1 MASLAELA
9 GARTPLDERAVDHL
23 QRLVG
28 AWALLADLSFSD
40 LLVYAPCNDAVET
53 PADGA
58 ARPPSE
64 APADG
69 AAPTVV
75 GEGRT
80 PAPPA
85 GFIVLAHVRCT
96 TGPTVYPADPVG
108 ALADPETASLLG
120 RAMAGRTLSRHSV
133 TRRDRWT
140 VGEDDVVTEQIRL
153 PGLDYHLIVDC
164 VPVRV
169 AGEVAAVLTRQ
180 SGPSPIGHSNPLAAT
195 YRALYDRFTQM
206 IADGCFPYDRFE
218 QIGEFR
224 EPRVGDG
231 VMVVDREGRVEYL
244 SPNATSA
251 LNRLGVIGAVTGRRL
266 DDVGLDGTV
275 IRRSFARRRSTVSE
289 LEQGPHL
296 GVVVRSYPLVEGDRI
311 TGAVALLRDISELR
325 HRDQLLMSKDATIQE
340 IHHRVKNNLQTVS
353 SLLRLQ
359 ARRLASAEAR
369 AAVEQSVR
377 RISSIALVHECLALD
392 PSPAVDFDTIVS
404 SLVQMVEE
412 GFTTPERPVRI
423 RVAGAIGEAPG
434 ELAMPL
440 AVVLTELVQN
450 AFDHGS
456 PGGGEITLRFSR
468 SAGAL
473 EVQVIDRGPGVADGF
488 SLDRDAGLG
497 LTIVRTFVVK
507 ELRGRIGIR
516 AASDEPPRGTVVD
529 VSVPVASA
537 G

>member
-9 GARTPLDERAVDHL
+9 GARTALDERAVDHL

-40 LLVYAPCNDAVET
+40 LLVYAPCRAATDDEGSGGGGG
-53 PADGA
+53 DGG
-58 ARPPSE
+58 E
-64 APADG
+64 DG
-69 AAPTVV
+69 AAPAADSSRSA
-75 GEGRT
+75 EDS
-80 PAPPA
+80 
-85 GFIVLAHVRCT
+85 FIALAHVRCT
-96 TGPTVYPADPVG
+96 TGPTVYPVDPVG
-108 ALADPETASLLG
+108 ALADTETASLLG
-120 RAMAGRTLSRHSV
+120 RAMAGRTLSRCTV
-133 TRRDRWT
+133 TRRDRRMIG
-140 VGEDDVVTEQIRL
+140 VDDDVVTEQARL
-153 PGLDYHLIVDC
+153 PGLDSDLIVDC

-180 SGPSPIGHSNPLAAT
+180 SGPAPIGHSNPLAAT
-195 YRALYDRFTQM
+195 YRALYDRFTLM
-206 IADGCFPYDRFE
+206 IADGRFPYDRFE

-231 VMVVDREGRVEYL
+231 VMVVDREGRVEYM

-296 GVVVRSYPLVEGDRI
+296 AVVMRSYPLVEGDRA
-311 TGAVALLRDISELR
+311 TGAVALMRDISELR

-423 RVAGAIGEAPG
+423 RVAGAVGEVPG
-434 ELAMPL
+434 ELATPL

-456 PGGGEITLRFSR
+456 PAGGEITLRFSR

-473 EVQVIDRGPGVADGF
+473 EMQVIDGGPGVADGF

-516 AASDEPPRGTVVD
+516 AASDEPPRGALVD

-537 G
+537 S

>member
-9 GARTPLDERAVDHL
+9 RARTALDERAVDHL

-40 LLVYAPCNDAVET
+40 LLVYAPCT
-53 PADGA
+53 PVGPTADGPASGETGPA
-58 ARPPSE
+58 AG
-64 APADG
+64 AD
-69 AAPTVV
+69 
-75 GEGRT
+75 
-80 PAPPA
+80 PPA
-85 GFIVLAHVRCT
+85 AAGGFIVLAHIRCT
-96 TGPTVYPADPVG
+96 TGPTVYPIDPIG
-108 ALADPETASLLG
+108 ALADPETAPLLDL
-120 RAMAGRTLSRHSV
+120 AMTGRTLGRHTV
-133 TRRDRWT
+133 ARPDRRPAG
-140 VGEDDVVTEQIRL
+140 VGGDDVVTEQAPP
-153 PGLDYHLIVDC
+153 PGLDSHLIVDC

-169 AGEVAAVLTRQ
+169 SGEVVAVLTSQ
-180 SGPSPIGHSNPLAAT
+180 SGLAPIGHFNPLAAT
-195 YRALYDRFTQM
+195 YRALYDRFTLM

-296 GVVVRSYPLVEGDRI
+296 CVVVRSYPLVEGDRV
-311 TGAVALLRDISELR
+311 TGSVALLRDISELR

-412 GFTTPERPVRI
+412 GFTTPERPVRL

-456 PGGGEITLRFSR
+456 PAGGEITLRFSR

-473 EVQVIDRGPGVADGF
+473 EMQVIDGGPGVVDGF

-507 ELRGRIGIR
+507 EMRGRIGIR

-529 VSVPVASA
+529 VSVPVAST

>member
-40 LLVYAPCNDAVET
+40 LLVYAPCSDPAET

-58 ARPPSE
+58 AGPASE
-64 APADG
+64 VADDG
-69 AAPTVV
+69 AAPAVA
-75 GEGRT
+75 GEGKAPT
-80 PAPPA
+80 APAD
-85 GFIVLAHVRCT
+85 FIVLAHVRCT

-169 AGEVAAVLTRQ
+169 DGEVAAVLTRQ

-275 IRRSFARRRSTVSE
+275 IRRSFARRRST
-289 LEQGPHL
+289 
-296 GVVVRSYPLVEGDRI
+296 
-311 TGAVALLRDISELR
+311 
-325 HRDQLLMSKDATIQE
+325 
-340 IHHRVKNNLQTVS
+340 RV
-353 SLLRLQ
+353 
-359 ARRLASAEAR
+359 
-369 AAVEQSVR
+369 
-377 RISSIALVHECLALD
+377 
-392 PSPAVDFDTIVS
+392 
-404 SLVQMVEE
+404 
-412 GFTTPERPVRI
+412 G
-423 RVAGAIGEAPG
+423 AGAGPALGRGGEVVPAGGRRPDHRGGGPAPG
-434 ELAMPL
+434 
-440 AVVLTELVQN
+440 
-450 AFDHGS
+450 H
-456 PGGGEITLRFSR
+456 
-468 SAGAL
+468 
-473 EVQVIDRGPGVADGF
+473 
-488 SLDRDAGLG
+488 
-497 LTIVRTFVVK
+497 
-507 ELRGRIGIR
+507 IR
-516 AASDEPPRGTVVD
+516 AAPPRPAPD
-529 VSVPVASA
+529 V
-537 G
+537 

>member
-40 LLVYAPCNDAVET
+40 LLVYAPCNDA
-53 PADGA
+53 A
-58 ARPPSE
+58 E
-64 APADG
+64 APAEE
-69 AAPTVV
+69 T
-75 GEGRT
+75 
-80 PAPPA
+80 
-85 GFIVLAHVRCT
+85 FIALAHVRCT
-96 TGPTVYPADPVG
+96 TGPTVYPVDPVG
-108 ALADPETASLLG
+108 ALADSETASLLR
-120 RAMAGRTLSRHSV
+120 RAMAGRTLGRHSV
-133 TRRDRWT
+133 ARRDRWT
-140 VGEDDVVTEQIRL
+140 IGEDDVVTEQIRL
-153 PGLDYHLIVDC
+153 PGLDFHLIVDC

-169 AGEVAAVLTRQ
+169 AGEVVAVLTRQ
-180 SGPSPIGHSNPLAAT
+180 SGPAPIGHSNPLAAT
-195 YRALYDRFTQM
+195 YRALYDRFTLM

-296 GVVVRSYPLVEGDRI
+296 CVVVRSYPLVEGDRI
-311 TGAVALLRDISELR
+311 TGSVALLRDISELR

-359 ARRLASAEAR
+359 ARRLASSEAR

-456 PGGGEITLRFSR
+456 PPGGGEITLRFSR

-473 EVQVIDRGPGVADGF
+473 EMQVIDGGPGVADGF

-516 AASDEPPRGTVVD
+516 AASDEPPRGVVVD